1 MLILPKK
8 NRKKKL
14 FKKNFA
20 GIAFIAMSALVFM
33 YSKFGLWLNAEA
45 AFRNPGIELA
55 SRRNIPERN
64 RSSLT

>member
-20 GIAFIAMSALVFM
+20 DIAFIAMSALVFM
-33 YSKFGLWLNAEA
+33 YSKFGL
-45 AFRNPGIELA
+45 
-55 SRRNIPERN
+55 
-64 RSSLT
+64 